1 MSLVYNQNMKLDFI
15 RFETSDHIELQGW
28 LSNTDGE
35 TAVIHMHGMSG
46 NGYENAFL
54 DTLHEACSKLG
65 ISFFAIDN
73 RGRGIISSFWQN
85 DELSRRGEGVK
96 LGGSCFE
103 ILDECV
109 HDINGAINYLLSI
122 GKTKFILQGHSL
134 GCTKVVHYMNT
145 QATDNID
152 KVILLAPT
160 DMVAWAS
167 RDEKHEEYIAKAR
180 GLVESGQP
188 TALVDAQCWPDETPL
203 SAQTY
208 LSICVAGTSADIY
221 SQREHGA
228 PLGNVGKPM
237 IIVYGSEDVGIKET
251 YGSIDEWKARTEA
264 TINKDTTRIV
274 TIEGASHSFR
284 YLEEQLSDAIE
295 NFVL

>member
-1 MSLVYNQNMKLDFI
+1 MKLDFI
-15 RFETSDHIELQGW
+15 RFETPDHIELQGW
-28 LSNTDGE
+28 LSNTDGDL
-35 TAVIHMHGMSG
+35 AVIHMHGMSG

-54 DTLHEACSKLG
+54 DTLHETYSKLG
-65 ISFFAIDN
+65 VSFFTIDN
-73 RGRGIISSFWQN
+73 RGRGIISSFWQK
-85 DELSRRGEGVK
+85 DELSRWGEDTK

-109 HDINGAINYLLSI
+109 HDINGAINYLKSI

-145 QATDNID
+145 QATDNIE

-167 RDEKHEEYIAKAR
+167 RDKNHETNIEKARKLIAKNK
-180 GLVESGQP
+180 P

-208 LSICVAGTSADIY
+208 LSICVANTSADIY
-221 SQREHGA
+221 GERENGA
-228 PLGNVGKPM
+228 LLGNVDKPM
-237 IIVYGSEDVGIKET
+237 LIVYGSDDVGINEI
-251 YGSIDEWKARTEA
+251 YGSIDDWKARTEA
-264 TINKDTTRIV
+264 IVSTTTRIV
-274 TIEGASHSFR
+274 TIEGASHSFKHF
-284 YLEEQLSDAIE
+284 EKQLADAIE
-295 NFVL
+295 NFAL